1 MRIHTVKST
10 LVLPLAAATALLAL
24 APSPARAHCDTLD
37 GPVVADA
44 RVALQAGEVT
54 PVLKW
59 VEPGREAEIR
69 QAFAE
74 VLRVRDLGPEP
85 RALADRFFF
94 ETVVRVHR
102 AGEGAPYTGLQPAE
116 TMVDP
121 AIRASDA
128 ALETGAVEPLVERVT
143 DEVDEGLRRRFA
155 RALEARAHADESVEQ
170 GREYVAAYVDLMHYA
185 EGLLAAAGRAPH
197 GADAAHSH

>member
-44 RVALQAGEVT
+44 RAALQGGEVT

-69 QAFAE
+69 QAFVEA
-74 VLRVRDLGPEP
+74 LKVRDLGPEAE
-85 RALADRFFF
+85 ALADRFFF

-102 AGEGAPYTGLQPAE
+102 AGEGAPYTGLKPAE
-116 TMVDP
+116 TVIDP

-128 ALETGAVEPLVERVT
+128 ALETGAVEPLVERIT
-143 DEVDEGLRRRFA
+143 REVEGGLRLRFA

-197 GADAAHSH
+197 GVGAAHSH

>member
-1 MRIHTVKST
+1 MSIETVRSNS
-10 LVLPLAAATALLAL
+10 VHFVAALAALLIL
-24 APSPARAHCDTLD
+24 SPSPVRAHCDTLD

-44 RVALQAGEVT
+44 RAALGAGDVT

-74 VLRVRDLGPEP
+74 VLRVRDKGPEA

-102 AGEGAPYTGLQPAE
+102 AGEGAPYTGLKPAE
-116 TMVDP
+116 TAIDP

-128 ALETGAVEPLVERVT
+128 ALETGDVEPLVERIAQQV
-143 DEVDEGLRRRFA
+143 EEGLQRRHA
-155 RALEARAHADESVEQ
+155 RAIAARAHAGESVEQ
-170 GREYVAAYVDLMHYA
+170 GREYVAAYVELMHYA
-185 EGLLAAAGRAPH
+185 EGLLAVADRAPH